1 MNLLS
6 EYAPLLDSLLLSLGF
21 AFSQQ
26 VVLRAGV
33 FSVATAG
40 FASFGSYCA
49 AILVTRFGLHPI
61 AAISASLLLG
71 MLLGLLLSQP
81 LARLRGIYQAIATLA
96 FVQIVIALMLFA
108 EPVTGGGLGINNI
121 PKSMGTEAL
130 LIAAIAVGYLM
141 YSLQRSGVG
150 RAFDAIHQDE
160 VVAAVLGVS
169 IRKFH
174 RLAFVISGGIAG
186 LFGGLQAL
194 NTYSIG
200 ANTFSFSFAI
210 MVLGYIVV
218 GGRRSVWGPVLG
230 VGFLTLLPEFSRP
243 LAEYRPILTGVVM
256 ILVATFLPLG
266 LADSAFARLR
276 LHRQKKNHLE
286 GGQCVRTPS

>member
-1 MNLLS
+1 MTFLS
-6 EYAPLLDSLLLSLGF
+6 QYAPLLDSFLLSLGF

-40 FASFGSYCA
+40 FASFGAYCA
-49 AILVTRFGLHPI
+49 AILVTRLGLHPVLAI
-61 AAISASLLLG
+61 AASLLLG
-71 MLLGLLLSQP
+71 MLLGFLLSQP

-108 EPVTGGGLGINNI
+108 EPVTGGGFGINNI
-121 PKSMGTEAL
+121 PKSVGTEIL
-130 LIAAIAVGYLM
+130 LIAALAVGYLM
-141 YSLQRSGVG
+141 HSAQRSGVG

-160 VVAAVLGVS
+160 IVAAMLGVS
-169 IRKFH
+169 IRKYQM
-174 RLAFVISGGIAG
+174 LAFVLSGGIAG

-200 ANTFSFSFAI
+200 ANNFSFSFAI

-218 GGRRSVWGPVLG
+218 GGRRSVWGPVIG

-243 LAEYRPILTGVVM
+243 LAEYRPILTGIVM
-256 ILVATFLPLG
+256 IVVATFLPLG
-266 LADSAFARLR
+266 LADSAFAWLR
-276 LHRQKKNHLE
+276 LHRQKKAHLE
-286 GGQCVRTPS
+286 GGQYVRTPS